1 MPHKQVAVG
10 NRLLIILVI
19 RVLVGRNDRPLERK
33 PGKQTLN
40 PGIGKN
46 IIFIENLLQVQIYSF
61 PHRSYSDLR
70 PRPQIILRLE

>member
-1 MPHKQVAVG
+1 MPHKQVTIG

-40 PGIGKN
+40 TRIGKN

>member
-40 PGIGKN
+40 TGIGKI
-46 IIFIENLLQVQIYSF
+46 IIFTESQIQIYSF
-61 PHRSYSDLR
+61 PHRSQCDLR
-70 PRPQIILRLE
+70 PLPQIILRLE